1 MKPLLLKIP
10 LAVGHSFSV
19 KTDIAKKFYNQW
31 HYHEEI
37 ELLYITEGAG
47 TALIGDSINNIKSG
61 DLLLI
66 GSNLPHMLKS
76 DEDLANTN
84 AITETTMIHFS
95 PELMSSF
102 LNLPENKNIVTL
114 IEKATVGLRIT
125 GETKLQVIE
134 LLKSISYVQNTQRL
148 LNLLQILNAIAESND
163 LEFLSSSSIKL
174 FANKQDEL
182 RLNRI
187 YHYTLNNFTKEIT
200 LKEIADVVHMA
211 PHSFCRYFKSRTKKR
226 YSQFL
231 LEVKISHAC
240 KLLTETDLSIAVISY
255 DSGFM
260 NFSNF
265 NRHFKSI
272 TSKTPLEYK
281 KHFFAAKQQQSF
293 ISKQ

>member
-1 MKPLLLKIP
+1 MKPLFLKIP

-37 ELLYITEGAG
+37 ELLHIIEGAG
-47 TALIGDSINNIKSG
+47 TALIGDSIKNIKSN

-76 DEDLANTN
+76 DEDLAHSE

-95 PELMSSF
+95 PELMVSF
-102 LNLPENKNIVTL
+102 LNLPENKNIVAL
-114 IEKATVGLRIT
+114 IEKSTVGLRIT
-125 GETKLQVIE
+125 GETKTKVIK
-134 LLKSISYVQNTQRL
+134 LLKTISYVQNTQRL
-148 LNLLQILNAIAESND
+148 LQLLQILNIIAESNEI
-163 LEFLSSSSIKL
+163 EFLSTSSIKL

-187 YHYTLNNFTKEIT
+187 YHYTLNNFAKEIT
-200 LKEIADVVHMA
+200 LQEIADVVHMA

-226 YSQFL
+226 YSLFL
-231 LEVKISHAC
+231 LEVKVSHAC
-240 KLLTETDLSIAVISY
+240 KLLTETDLSVAVISY
-255 DSGFM
+255 ESGFM

-272 TSKTPLEYK
+272 TGKTPLEYK
-281 KHFFAAKQQQSF
+281 KHFYTAKQQQNFSLH
-293 ISKQ
+293 